1 MIGSTEFV
9 HAVEEMTVQER
20 HVSDEERAKTW
31 WALGDTPVRTDS
43 RVTYLVD
50 GHTAMLTMCH
60 HFLHARHYIY
70 LGNWGLK
77 ASMEIVRGTDQ
88 RAGPDGSPEQEAL
101 VTELRAVGLT
111 DAEIE
116 FWTHNKLTLQN
127 VLGYAVSRGVEVKAL
142 VWKGTPIFTVCDVE
156 ESYKELL
163 SVGVDCILD
172 DSSFG
177 ILHHPV
183 ESLHQKITIVD
194 GTHAFVG
201 GVDLLI
207 EKSGDFDRWD
217 TPAHLYSTPLRV
229 DAEGVT
235 PHPWH
240 DAHSLIEGPAASD
253 VEYNFRQRWNNV
265 VERHHY
271 DPQRLIPDHP
281 IAAPVERPTPFV
293 QVARTIPEHTYN
305 FEPMIVQGIEQ
316 LYGNA
321 MGNIERFVYLE
332 NQYLWLRAYTGVDLP
347 FIGTDSPE
355 MENNIR
361 LMGQALRRGAS
372 LTIILPDHPNVGRAF
387 SDAGLQTLREEA
399 PDAIEEE
406 RLEAFTLASSLRDGD
421 TTHYRPIY
429 VHAKVAIV
437 DDVWATV
444 GSGNL
449 NNRGM
454 RDDTEMNVATLDF
467 QLAHGLRLML
477 QAEHLGLVSAENLFD
492 LSRLL
497 GNQYQRQDEQDNAK
511 RTLAMLEDMIGDP
524 VTAHR
529 MMHNCAWE
537 NLRRYKSKLP
547 LVGHILPYLSAEE
560 AAEEGLQ
567 VNGDHGW
574 IEEKS

>member
-1 MIGSTEFV
+1 MK
-9 HAVEEMTVQER
+9 VQE
-20 HVSDEERAKTW
+20 HNISDEQAAKTW
-31 WALGDTPVRTDS
+31 WALGDTPVRSDS

-50 GHTAMLTMCH
+50 GRTAMLTMCH
-60 HFLHARHYIY
+60 HFLRARHYIY
-70 LGNWGLK
+70 LANWGLT
-77 ASMEIVRGTDQ
+77 ASMEMVRGTDQ
-88 RAGPDGSPEQEAL
+88 RAGPDGSPEQESL
-101 VTELRAVGLT
+101 LTELRAVGL
-111 DAEIE
+111 AEPDIE
-116 FWTHNKLTLQN
+116 FWVTHELTVQN
-127 VLGYAVSRGVEVKAL
+127 ILGYAVSKGVEVKAL
-142 VWKGTPIFTVCDVE
+142 VWKGTPIVPVCNVE
-156 ESYKELL
+156 ETYEQLI
-163 SVGVDCILD
+163 SVHVDCILD

-177 ILHHPV
+177 IMHHPV
-183 ESLHQKITIVD
+183 ESLHQKISVVD

-201 GVDLLI
+201 GVDILI

-217 TPAHLYSTPLRV
+217 TPTHAFSTPLRV
-229 DAEGVT
+229 NKENKT

-253 VEYNFRQRWNNV
+253 VEYNFRQRWNDV
-265 VERHHY
+265 IHHHHF
-271 DPQRLIPDHP
+271 DEKRLIPEHP
-281 IAAPVERPTPFV
+281 IAAPVAQPTPFV

-305 FEPMIVQGIEQ
+305 FEPMIVQGIAQ

-321 MGNIERFVYLE
+321 MGNIGRFVYLE
-332 NQYLWLRAYTGVDLP
+332 NQYLWLRVYTGIDLP
-347 FIGTDSPE
+347 FFGADSPE

-361 LMGQALRRGAS
+361 HMGEALRHGAS

-387 SDAGLQTLREEA
+387 SDAGLQLLRAEA
-399 PDAIEEE
+399 PEAVEEE
-406 RLEAFTLASSLRDGD
+406 RLEAFTLATSLRDGD

-437 DDVWATV
+437 DDIWATV

-454 RDDTEMNVATLDF
+454 RDDTEMNIATLDVN
-467 QLAHGLRLML
+467 LAHGLRLML
-477 QAEHLGLVSAENLFD
+477 QAEHLGLATAENLFD

-497 GNQYQRQDEQDNAK
+497 GNQYQRQDEQENAK

-524 VTAHR
+524 DTAHR

-547 LVGHILPYLSAEE
+547 LVGHLLPYLSNEE
-560 AAEEGLQ
+560 AAAQGLQ